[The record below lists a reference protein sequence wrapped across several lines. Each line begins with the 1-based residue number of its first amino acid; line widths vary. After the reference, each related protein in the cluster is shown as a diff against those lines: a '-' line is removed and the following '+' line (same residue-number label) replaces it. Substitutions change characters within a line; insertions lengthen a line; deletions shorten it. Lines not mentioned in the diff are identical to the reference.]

1 MERKIRAGAVNYL
14 NTKPLIWGFEQ
25 GMMGD
30 RVALTIDYPARVAQ
44 RLINGELD
52 IGLVPVAVM
61 QQLPSCHL
69 VSDYGIACDGAV
81 ASVCLFSEVPLEQIT
96 ALYLDYQSMTSVA
109 LLKILL
115 KEHWKIRPLLLGAG
129 AGYEQQIGGTT
140 AGLVIGDRALQ
151 LLGKFPC
158 VYDLG
163 QAWKEMTGKPFV
175 FAAWVGTG
183 KPDPVFIREFNKVCA
198 HGLANLDAVIAENPY
213 SHFDLREYYNRYIIY
228 KPAFDM
234 LEVITLFLNKIRM
247 SG

>member
-1 MERKIRAGAVNYL
+1 M
-14 NTKPLIWGFEQ
+14 IWGFEQ

-30 RVALTIDYPARVAQ
+30 QVALTIDYPARVAQ
-44 RLINGELD
+44 RLIDGELD

-61 QQLPSCHL
+61 QQLASCHL

-81 ASVCLFSEVPLEQIT
+81 ASVCVFSEVPLKQIT

-151 LLGKFPC
+151 LLGKFPF

-163 QAWKEMTGKPFV
+163 EAWKEMTGKPFV
-175 FAAWVGTG
+175 YAAWVGTG
-183 KPDPVFIREFNKVCA
+183 KPDPLFIRTFNDTCA
-198 HGLANLDAVIAENPY
+198 YGISRLDDVIAANPFPY
-213 SHFDLREYYNRYIIY
+213 YDLKRYYTTNILY
-228 KPAFDM
+228 KPGFDM
-234 LEVITLFLNKIRM
+234 LEVITLFLSKIRK
-247 SG
+247 GV

>member
-1 MERKIRAGAVNYL
+1 MRVGAVNYL
-14 NTKPLIWGFEQ
+14 NTKPLIWGLEQ
-25 GMMGD
+25 GMMHE
-30 RVALTIDYPARVAQ
+30 AIELTIDYPARVAQ
-44 RLINGELD
+44 RLLSGDLD

-61 QQLPSCHL
+61 PKLSSCHL
-69 VSDYGIACDGAV
+69 VSDYGIACDGPV

-109 LLKILL
+109 LLKLL
-115 KEHWKIRPLLLGAG
+115 MREHWKIRPLLLEAG
-129 AGYEQQIGGTT
+129 SGYEKRIGGTT
-140 AGLVIGDRALQ
+140 AGLVIGDRAFE
-151 LLGKFPC
+151 LLGKYPF

-183 KPDPVFIREFNKVCA
+183 EPDPVFKRAFNQACA
-198 HGLANLDAVIAENPY
+198 QGLANLDAVIAENPY
-213 SHFDLREYYNRYIIY
+213 PHFDLREYYTRFINY